1 MLSSM
6 KKTYVFAVILAAAAF
21 LFSAVS
27 AFADTYQVKIIKT
40 TQSKASCGIDSTGDF
55 VSDTMLFGSVPTCR
69 GIRALD
75 RQAPL
80 RSGRA
85 VR

>member
-1 MLSSM
+1 M

-27 AFADTYQVKIIKT
+27 AFADTYQVNTIKT
-40 TQSKASCGIDSTGDF
+40 PQSEASYGIDSTGDF
-55 VSDTMLFGSVPTCR
+55 VSDTMLLFGSVPTCR